1 MTQESQLWEPGAI
14 PEGLLA
20 ALRSTRHPLILT
32 HIYPDGDALGS
43 SVAMHRCLSVLGAS
57 PRMILTH
64 AVPEKLQFI
73 DHDGV
78 AEVLDG
84 EPDATQRAAVEEADL
99 IVVLDTSALDRL
111 GHMRESAEQSG
122 TPMVCIDHHLEG
134 DLGCF
139 QEIWCEPGSPST
151 GNLVLEVI
159 RALGQEVPVNSA
171 ESLFVAIATDTG
183 WFRYSNSGS
192 VAYETAAQLVEL
204 GVDPEPI
211 FQQIFQSFSI
221 ERTLALG
228 DLLANIECRCD
239 GRILFSLLS
248 EEMRQRRGVN
258 MEDLDG
264 FVDTLGQVRDTEIV
278 FLVVELGPGRYKV
291 SLRSRGEMSV
301 HVIAARFGGG
311 GHAKAAGCRLEGTEE
326 EVISNLLDVCQEM
339 LVGKGADS

>member
-1 MTQESQLWEPGAI
+1 M
-14 PEGLLA
+14 
-20 ALRSTRHPLILT
+20 
-32 HIYPDGDALGS
+32 
-43 SVAMHRCLSVLGAS
+43 
-57 PRMILTH
+57 
-64 AVPEKLQFI
+64 
-73 DHDGV
+73 
-78 AEVLDG
+78 
-84 EPDATQRAAVEEADL
+84 
-99 IVVLDTSALDRL
+99 
-111 GHMRESAEQSG
+111 
-122 TPMVCIDHHLEG
+122 
-134 DLGCF
+134 
-139 QEIWCEPGSPST
+139 
-151 GNLVLEVI
+151 LEVI

-301 HVIAARFGGG
+301 HVIAAHFGGG

-326 EVISNLLDVCQEM
+326 EVLSNLLDVCQEM
-339 LVGKGADS
+339 LVGKSTDS